1 MNIFNPAF
9 LWLACGSAS
18 HLQDYKC
25 SYILKYKVTLFPDH
39 NQYDNNSNWKAI
51 ADYYFNTNSP
61 LDTETVKV
69 DLEWNQEEYEVI
81 FHKPKDWRND
91 MYKGRNDVT

>member
-1 MNIFNPAF
+1 M
-9 LWLACGSAS
+9 
-18 HLQDYKC
+18 
-25 SYILKYKVTLFPDH
+25 TLFPDH
-39 NQYDNNSNWKAI
+39 NQYDTNSNWKAIADKWGFEISRDCEIWHKQGLISKGDDI